1 MDSILTRAY
10 SVYLNES
17 VQHLQEIQTLLS
29 SQKPSKEELT
39 RAAVRF
45 HTIRGGA
52 GFFGLTTILQLAR
65 ALEELAKQ
73 KEFESSEDLN
83 HLKRALAQLQ
93 SEIATLP
100 LDPSEL
106 SVIRTT

>member
-17 VQHLQEIQTLLS
+17 VQHLQEIQTLLFS
-29 SQKPSKEELT
+29 HKPSKEELT

-52 GFFGLTTILQLAR
+52 GFFGLNSIRQLAKV
-65 ALEELAKQ
+65 LEELTKHEQ
-73 KEFESSEDLN
+73 LDDMSRLQLVLE
-83 HLKRALAQLQ
+83 QLQ
-93 SEIATLP
+93 AEIATLP

-106 SVIRTT
+106 SIIRTS